1 MQTIGIVDTSI
12 CGDNLG
18 DEIIMEAVNGIV
30 SGLFPDAYVF
40 RVPSHE
46 ALSDRTRSFLKRSE
60 WCFVGGTNILSSNMH
75 RYGLWRL
82 SKKDAELYGQIRT
95 TLLGAGWIDYS
106 APPTSR
112 TKGILKSAFRSD
124 LLHSVRD
131 TYTLKHL
138 ANSGVRAAMTS
149 CPTTWSLV
157 PEHCARIPRALA
169 TNVIITLS
177 AWREAPSA
185 DRAFVEVL
193 RRHYKRL
200 FFFCQ
205 SQEDYRYFASFGWE
219 DITPISPTLKGYDQ
233 FLEGHDVDFVG
244 TRLHGGIR
252 ALQKGRRALVLVVDN
267 RATEIAKDTGL
278 PVVSRDDC
286 GAIERWIEA
295 GAPTTIQ
302 LPLKAIDD
310 WKAQFRPEQRRAV
323 PYQKPLPSFWEE
335 GRPARWRKKLRIATG
350 LLLDEVS

>member
-1 MQTIGIVDTSI
+1 METIAVVDTSI

-18 DEIIMEAVNGIV
+18 DEIIMDAVNGIV
-30 SGLFPDAYVF
+30 SELFPEAYIF

-82 SKKDAELYGQIRT
+82 TKKDAELYGQIRT

-112 TKGILKSAFRSD
+112 TRGFLRSAFRPD

-131 TYTLKHL
+131 TYTLNHL
-138 ANSGVRAAMTS
+138 AKIGIRGLMTS
-149 CPTTWSLV
+149 CPTTWSLT
-157 PEHCARIPRALA
+157 PEHCAKVPRARA
-169 TNVIITLS
+169 KDAIITLS
-177 AWREAPSA
+177 AWRESANA

-193 RRHYKRL
+193 RKHYSKL

-205 SQEDYRYFASFGWE
+205 SQEDYRYFASFGWQ
-219 DITPISPTLKGYDQ
+219 DIAPISPTLKSYDR
-233 FLEGHDVDFVG
+233 FLEEHDVDFVG

-252 ALQKGRRALVLVVDN
+252 ALQKGRRALVLAVDN

-278 PVVSRDDC
+278 PVVSRDDS
-286 GAIERWIEA
+286 GEIERWIEA
-295 GAPTTIQ
+295 GAPTKIN
-302 LPLKAIDD
+302 LPLKAIED
-310 WKAQFRPEQRRAV
+310 WKAQFRPGQRSAV
-323 PYQKPLPSFWEE
+323 SYEKPVPSFWDK
-335 GRPARWRKKLRIATG
+335 GRPAQWRKKLRTAAG
-350 LLLDEVS
+350 LLLDQVP